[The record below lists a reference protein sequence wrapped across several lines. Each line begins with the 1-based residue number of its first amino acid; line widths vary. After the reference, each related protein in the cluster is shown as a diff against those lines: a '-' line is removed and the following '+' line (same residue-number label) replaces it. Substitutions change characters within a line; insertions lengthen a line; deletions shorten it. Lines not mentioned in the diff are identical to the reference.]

1 MNVPT
6 LFAAL
11 TAAGLLIAAPVLA
24 QTSPAGKQP
33 TQNLVPPA
41 NQPDAT
47 SAHKQPTQ
55 NLVPPANQSSGDPSY
70 KQKTQ
75 SLVPTTNQDAWQAG
89 KQK

>member
-11 TAAGLLIAAPVLA
+11 TAAGLLVAAPVLA
-24 QTSPAGKQP
+24 QTGGKQP
-33 TQNLVPPA
+33 TQNLVPSP
-41 NQPDAT
+41 NQPDT
-47 SAHKQPTQ
+47 MSANKQPTQ
-55 NLVPPANQSSGDPSY
+55 NLVPSPNQSGGDSSY